1 MPTKSPTSAT
11 EQVDRELAQ
20 RAIKKLSAGQTP
32 TVQEQASL
40 KRFEKE
46 REEKL
51 RWQYYSA
58 IPQKHWREMSGRQT
72 KVINEQAERYGIP
85 FGGAFIDLPKVVR
98 SLHDFL
104 AKNKLK
110 LATDDDLMQSDV
122 SSPAL
127 ERYREERAALAKLDR
142 QERETQLLP
151 RNEAKEAMGRAAA
164 ILRSGGDALQRQFG
178 SAAVETLNEFL
189 DDFQREI
196 DR

>member
-1 MPTKSPTSAT
+1 MASKAPTSAT

-20 RAIKKLSAGQTP
+20 RAIKKISTGQTP

-40 KRFEKE
+40 KRYEKD

-51 RWQYYSA
+51 RWQYYGS

-85 FGGAFIDLPKVVR
+85 FGGAFIDLRKVVR

-104 AKNKLK
+104 AKNRAKLN
-110 LATDDDLMQSDV
+110 TDDDLMQSDV

-142 QERETQLLP
+142 QEREKQLIP
-151 RNEAKEAMGRAAA
+151 RDEAREAMGRAAA
-164 ILRSGGDALQRQFG
+164 ILR
-178 SAAVETLNEFL
+178 N
-189 DDFQREI
+189 
-196 DR
+196 